1 MAENE
6 ENVQKPSDYTIS
18 SLQIQ
23 ACNIQ
28 SLLQSL
34 DYAMAYISENDREV
48 RYVPVFYDHLVLI
61 EEKMASLIQYIDRL
75 ELHGVSDS

>member
-6 ENVQKPSDYTIS
+6 KKDQKTSDYNVS
-18 SLQIQ
+18 SLQIK

-48 RYVPVFYDHLVLI
+48 RYVPTFHDHLVLI
-61 EEKMASLIQYIDRL
+61 EEKMGDLIRYIDHL
-75 ELHGVSDS
+75 ELHGISD